1 MDRNIRKYLGGVFI
15 AILGFYL
22 FDKGDILVGIISYFV
37 FGVVYSFSKYMD
49 FREVFSSTDREKR
62 RGQFLNCVLVCLLM
76 GVVLEVVLGI
86 LNRFFVYMLGTNNM
100 GLCLYL
106 GGGVIVVDL
115 LVRLFNVYLSF
126 QKSDGFCKGIMR
138 GYGYGSGILFVILFI
153 VLGTCRAKKIA
164 ILFMPFMVMG
174 IVMLFVMGMKIKWK
188 GGFKLNKRCIN
199 KIGVLINECFQR
211 GLCKS
216 YIYGLCFMGSCI
228 LLGVLPL
235 RYGYNREL
243 VISNICTVY
252 LFYLVFAGLFCS
264 TSGYNKVGIR
274 GFYMEFRRS
283 LLLGAVFMFIMD
295 AVIFVIY
302 GESISFGMMGYL
314 ALLMVSIRCFWGI
327 FWDSEYWYSDNAKRI
342 RGISILSGILL
353 KGILEVN
360 LMGSFIRMGQSAIYG
375 DIVST
380 VIALFI
386 GNILGLIYIVIR
398 ERVSLNV
405 LTINIINYLYECI
418 VVCVI
423 FTLIRM
429 CIPLSSNRVVV
440 LLEIV
445 LYMGIVV
452 AMIGG
457 RKWLVKIGKIK
468 P

>member
-1 MDRNIRKYLGGVFI
+1 
-15 AILGFYL
+15 
-22 FDKGDILVGIISYFV
+22 
-37 FGVVYSFSKYMD
+37 
-49 FREVFSSTDREKR
+49 
-62 RGQFLNCVLVCLLM
+62 
-76 GVVLEVVLGI
+76 
-86 LNRFFVYMLGTNNM
+86 
-100 GLCLYL
+100 
-106 GGGVIVVDL
+106 
-115 LVRLFNVYLSF
+115 
-126 QKSDGFCKGIMR
+126 MR

-153 VLGTCRAKKIA
+153 VLGICKSKEIA

-188 GGFKLNKRCIN
+188 GVFKLNKRCIN
-199 KIGVLINECFQR
+199 KIGILINECFQR

-228 LLGVLPL
+228 LLGVLPF

-243 VISNICTVY
+243 VISNICNVY
-252 LFYLVFAGLFCS
+252 LFYLVFVGLFCI

-445 LYMGIVV
+445 LYMGVVV

-457 RKWLVKIGKIK
+457 RKWLIKIGKIK